1 MTSGHRRHPRRRGW
15 AAAASWAIPLVV
27 CALGSTRD
35 AWTAEPPS
43 DSAPADAWPL
53 VRGSLAGTGRSDAVL
68 APPLAEAWR
77 RDFEKTAF
85 GAVPVI
91 AAGTIFIGD
100 LDGTFH
106 ALALADG
113 ATRWS
118 VKVENAGFPSAA
130 AVSTDPTTPRVIVGD
145 DVGMVRALDLGSG
158 RVVWTH
164 ETGGEVSGGPTI
176 LPTLQGPRVLIGSQ
190 DASLT
195 CLDLASGAVAW
206 THSIEDQIRCAPTVA
221 RTPDGD
227 RIALAG
233 CDGRL
238 HVLDAADGKEV
249 ATVAIDGPTGTT
261 PAAADGRVFFGTE
274 GGSFYAID
282 YGKAEIAWRMG
293 GAAGQAYRSS
303 AAVAAGLA
311 IVGSRSRSV
320 EAFALGDGARTWRHP
335 MRGRVDASPIGIHTA
350 ADGAARPA
358 VVIADAAGTV
368 ALLDAASGETV
379 WEFDAGGGFSAG
391 AAAAAGRLVLAG
403 DDGTVWCFRGAA
415 DAPRP

>member
-1 MTSGHRRHPRRRGW
+1 
-15 AAAASWAIPLVV
+15 
-27 CALGSTRD
+27 
-35 AWTAEPPS
+35 
-43 DSAPADAWPL
+43 
-53 VRGSLAGTGRSDAVL
+53 
-68 APPLAEAWR
+68 
-77 RDFEKTAF
+77 
-85 GAVPVI
+85 
-91 AAGTIFIGD
+91 
-100 LDGTFH
+100 
-106 ALALADG
+106 
-113 ATRWS
+113 
-118 VKVENAGFPSAA
+118 
-130 AVSTDPTTPRVIVGD
+130 
-145 DVGMVRALDLGSG
+145 MVRALDLGSG

-335 MRGRVDASPIGIHTA
+335 MRGRVDASPIVIHTA
-350 ADGAARPA
+350 ADGAGWPA